1 MKSKILS
8 KVQYDPEKIHKTGF
22 CGFEGI
28 TCMQRPDAFLALF
41 DLIEEQKFKT
51 IIEIGTAA
59 GGLTT
64 FLIFAIESLGITC
77 NLHTYEVHD
86 RPYFNKLKG
95 RGVDINIKN
104 VFDPDKEGYMS
115 ELVGRIQNPGP
126 TLVLCDGGNKIKE
139 FNTLSKFLKTG
150 DIIMCHD
157 YSKDRNFFE
166 NEVKNKIWNFC
177 ESTYKDIETSV
188 IEYGLHPFK
197 EEVFWKCVWS
207 CFVKQ

>member
-8 KVQYDPEKIHKTGF
+8 KVKYDPEKIHKTGF

-28 TCMQRPDAFLALF
+28 TCMQRPDAFLSLF
-41 DLIEEQKFKT
+41 DLIEEKKFKT

-64 FLIFAIESLGITC
+64 FLIFAIESLGLTC
-77 NLHTYEVHD
+77 NFHTYEVND
-86 RPYFNKLKG
+86 RPYFEKLKD
-95 RGVDINIKN
+95 RGVDVNIKN
-104 VFDPDKEGYMS
+104 VFDTKKEDYMN
-115 ELVGRIQNPGP
+115 ELVGRIKNPGP

-177 ESTYKDIETSV
+177 ESTYKDIEASV
-188 IEYGLHPFK
+188 LEYNLQPFK
-197 EEVFWKCVWS
+197 EDIFWKCVWS
-207 CFVKQ
+207 CFIKG